1 MKTNLF
7 YHITLMLATVVLL
20 ASCGAKSNSTNQ
32 EEQQEAESANQV
44 TLTDA
49 QVQQLK
55 ITTGDAAAYS
65 FRGYVSVN
73 GQLKTL
79 PQGEAAVTPKMG
91 ATVSRILVR
100 EGQQVSRGQVV
111 AVLSHPDLVDLQ
123 SRYLSAKDRQTYLLK
138 EFRRQRMMMDER
150 VGAGK
155 DYDRVR
161 SDLRTTESELTALAA
176 QLRQLGISPSAVGR
190 GRVTTEVSVTSPIS
204 GTVERVEV
212 ETGQYA
218 GPEQTIMRIVNPS
231 LIYAELM
238 VYQRD
243 IAKMRKGQQ
252 VTVTIASAGRSFN
265 GVVASVGTSFADG
278 TEAVPVRV
286 NFTENDLRGLIAGAY
301 VQARVATEASP
312 ATAVPEDAV
321 VDDEGKSY
329 VFTAARKGNRWLF
342 TPLEVKKGRAES
354 GMVAVTAVHPDISLR
369 GIALSGAYYLLSEM
383 KKAETGE
390 D

>member
-32 EEQQEAESANQV
+32 EEQQEAESASQV
-44 TLTDA
+44 ALTDA

-218 GPEQTIMRIVNPS
+218 GPEQTIMRIVNPR

-243 IAKMRKGQQ
+243 IAKMHKGQQ
-252 VTVTIASAGRSFN
+252 ATVTIASAGRNFS
-265 GVVASVGTSFADG
+265 GAVASVGTSFADG

-286 NFTENDLRGLIAGAY
+286 NLTENDLRGLIAGAY

-329 VFTAARKGNRWLF
+329 VFTAAKKGNHWCF